1 MGARLAIS
9 FTPPESPTGERGRRW
24 RGRLTLGALLVAAG
38 VLAWAAIAGMV
49 VLLAVYAPTPTT
61 VPTLLP
67 ATVTVPVV
75 AVVPNQTPS
84 AAPVLTE
91 TPLPSATSR
100 PSATPSATFTLTVTS
115 PGAITATPLAV
126 SARGTDAAATSQVTT
141 VSTQGAEAASTVDPA
156 VPTAEI
162 VYLIVTNTP
171 EGTSALPTPCTPPV
185 GWVAYR
191 VQEGDTWFGF
201 QLGSNNTATV
211 EALLQ
216 ANCTT
221 SKALFIGQTVYLPPG
236 AADAAPKID
245 IDAPPPSG
253 PSRAANCPCSLRVR
267 EGWRLEQIAAAVNR
281 LPLGFS
287 GQDFLA
293 VTGSN
298 APGLDAYGFL
308 ASKPAGKTLE
318 GFMFPGDYTVENTT
332 SALDFR
338 NMLLNAFAAAVPG
351 DVSAALA
358 GRGLSLWEGI
368 NLASIVQRESYEPEA
383 QKLIAGIFYNR
394 RAREMGIA
402 SFATLQYALGAPGN
416 WWPRIT
422 RANLNTETPYATH
435 RYKGL
440 PPSPISSPGL
450 GAIYAVA
457 YPTASDYLYFSAK
470 CGGGGNFYARTFEEF
485 QQGLKCN

>member
-1 MGARLAIS
+1 MPSDA
-9 FTPPESPTGERGRRW
+9 PTEERGRRW

-38 VLAWAAIAGMV
+38 VVAWAAIAAMV
-49 VLLAVYAPTPTT
+49 VVLTVYAPTPTT
-61 VPTLLP
+61 IPTLLP
-67 ATVTVPVV
+67 ATATAPVV
-75 AVVPNQTPS
+75 ALVPSETPPPS
-84 AAPVLTE
+84 PLTE
-91 TPLPSATSR
+91 TPLPSPTVR
-100 PSATPSATFTLTVTS
+100 PSATPSATLTLTEPP
-115 PGAITATPLAV
+115 PGAITATPLVLFAAV
-126 SARGTDAAATSQVTT
+126 SLSATAETPI
-141 VSTQGAEAASTVDPA
+141 STEAASADSTADSAAPA
-156 VPTAEI
+156 ATAEV

-171 EGTSALPTPCTPPV
+171 EGTPSAATPCTPPD
-185 GWVAYR
+185 GWVAYS

-201 QLGSNNTATV
+201 QLGSNNTVNV

-221 SKALFIGQTVYLPPG
+221 SKALAIGQTVYLPPG
-236 AADAAPKID
+236 TADAAPKID
-245 IDAPPPSG
+245 IDAVPPSG
-253 PSRAANCPCSLRVR
+253 PSRVANCPCSLRVR

-287 GQDFLA
+287 GQEFLA
-293 VTGSN
+293 VTGAN
-298 APGLDAYGFL
+298 APGLDTYGFL
-308 ASKPAGKTLE
+308 TSKPAGKTLE
-318 GFMFPGDYTVENTT
+318 GFMFPGDYSVENTT
-332 SALDFR
+332 SAVDFR

-358 GRGLSLWEGI
+358 GRGLTLWEGI

-402 SFATLQYALGAPGN
+402 SFVTLQYALGVPGN

-440 PPSPISSPGL
+440 PPSPISNPGL